1 MPAYGNYD
9 AEVNMQISRYDF
21 AQIIACARVQCLIR
35 PVVIVYDAVNQPTG
49 YPAGQ
54 VLAQYTSGPSA
65 PFFATYASGA
75 VSGLNTAVCVLLV
88 DSVPPSGG
96 TLAVP
101 ACFRG
106 NLYSTKLWGL
116 DANAKTN
123 LGGRVVGDFNGSNQ
137 IFIF

>member
-35 PVVIVYDAVNQPTG
+35 PVVIVYDASNQPTG
-49 YPAGQ
+49 YPAGT
-54 VLAQYTSGPSA
+54 VLGQYTSGPSA
-65 PFFATYASGA
+65 PFFGTYSTNSASGL
-75 VSGLNTAVCVLLV
+75 GTAVCVLLV

-101 ACFRG
+101 AVFRG
-106 NLYSTKLWGL
+106 NLYYSKLFGL
-116 DANAKTN
+116 DADAKVD
-123 LGGRVVGDFNGSNQ
+123 LGGRVVGDFNGANQ

>member
-21 AQIIACARVQCLIR
+21 AQILACARVQALIR
-35 PVVIVYDAVNQPTG
+35 PVVIVYDAVNQATG
-49 YPAGQ
+49 YPAGT
-54 VLAQYTSGPSA
+54 VLGQYTSGPSA
-65 PFFATYASGA
+65 PFFATYASGGA
-75 VSGLNTAVCVLLV
+75 SGLSTAVCILLV

-101 ACFRG
+101 AVYRG
-106 NLYSTKLWGL
+106 NLYYSKLIGL
-116 DANAKTN
+116 DTNAKTN
-123 LGGRVVGDFNGSNQ
+123 LGGRTVGDFNGANQ